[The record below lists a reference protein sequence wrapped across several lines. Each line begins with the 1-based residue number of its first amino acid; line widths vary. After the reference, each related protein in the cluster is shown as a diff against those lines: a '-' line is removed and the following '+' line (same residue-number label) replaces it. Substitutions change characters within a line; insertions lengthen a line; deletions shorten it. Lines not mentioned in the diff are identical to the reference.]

1 MKKMLMKKNIALLFL
16 CVILLG
22 LCSCTFDKTA
32 VNAKIEY
39 PVFADFELSKV
50 VQLNSE
56 EILLCYYKNFSPTPN
71 RQESKLVYYN
81 LADKTYSDV
90 YNGELSHNFFYD
102 VAFDVID
109 GGLNIYRK
117 SDNSFFIKYDMTNN
131 TAEKIALNY
140 EGDFAVNISDNAYLV
155 SDDGLI
161 KICDMNNNEQIF
173 AYDIDSKAVDH
184 KLDTDS
190 RRFIT
195 VDNNGRIVL
204 FDYQNKSAQEII
216 CTNSPSDTVGYTA
229 VNTTA
234 GDNLV
239 VAVLCEDSDVLQ
251 IIDSTTG
258 EVIAMHSSGV
268 CELADVADDELLLIE
283 NNNAGRKNSQ
293 IVKWNYTDNSTTV
306 LFELTEQYKDAY
318 ITDACFSD
326 NMNKI
331 IFIITED
338 GVEKLL
344 EQDIIDAN

>member
-1 MKKMLMKKNIALLFL
+1 MKKNIALLFF

-22 LCSCTFDKTA
+22 LCSCTFENTA

-39 PVFADFELSKV
+39 PVFANFELSKV
-50 VQLNSE
+50 VPLNSE
-56 EILLCYYKNFSPTPN
+56 EILLCYYKNLSPTAN
-71 RQESKLVYYN
+71 RRESKLVYYN
-81 LADKTYSDV
+81 LTDKTYSDV
-90 YNGELSHNFFYD
+90 YNGELGHNFFYD

-117 SDNSFFIKYDMTNN
+117 SYNSFFIKYDMTNN
-131 TAEKIALNY
+131 TAKKIALNY

-155 SDDGLI
+155 SDNGLI

-173 AYDIDSKAVDH
+173 AYDIDSEAVDH
-184 KLDTDS
+184 RLDAD
-190 RRFIT
+190 RQRFIT

-216 CTNSPSDTVGYTA
+216 CANSPSDAVGYTE
-229 VNTTA
+229 VSITA
-234 GDNLV
+234 GDDLV
-239 VAVLCEDSDVLQ
+239 VAVSCEDSDVLQ

-258 EVIAMHSSGV
+258 EVISTHSSRV
-268 CELADVADDELLLIE
+268 CELADVADDELLLIQ

-293 IVKWNYTDNSTTV
+293 IVKWNYTDNTTNV

-318 ITDACFSD
+318 IEDACFSD

-331 IFIITED
+331 ILIITED
-338 GVEKLL
+338 GVAKLL
-344 EQDIIDAN
+344 EQDIIVAK